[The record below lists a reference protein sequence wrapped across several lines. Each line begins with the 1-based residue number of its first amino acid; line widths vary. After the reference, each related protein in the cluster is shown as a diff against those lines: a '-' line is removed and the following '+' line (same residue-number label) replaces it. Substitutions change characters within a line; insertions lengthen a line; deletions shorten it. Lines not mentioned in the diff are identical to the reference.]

1 MRLHFRGESVP
12 TDKRE
17 IDAIL
22 KKAWGMAVSRNP
34 MLMAKLRPD
43 YDFARLHELIR
54 DCLLKGLTP
63 DETCE
68 HVVKELVQTAISY
81 TQPSDDCGNAGGRES
96 QPVP

>member
-1 MRLHFRGESVP
+1 V
-12 TDKRE
+12 TIDKRE

-43 YDFARLHELIR
+43 YDFTRLHELIR

-63 DETCE
+63 QETCE
-68 HVVKELVQTAISY
+68 HALNELVRTAISY
-81 TQPSDDCGNAGGRES
+81 TQPTDDCGNASERES
-96 QPVP
+96 QPVS